1 MAHWRSVVFH
11 PPEAQKLA
19 DLAGI
24 ETDLL
29 AVEDYC
35 LRFLTEH
42 EKEGADGSLLEIICA
57 AALVRYGRVF
67 ASGVR
72 SGIPLELVE
81 GLNPA
86 AQEWHRYLKGARD
99 KWIAHS
105 VNTFEENQV
114 CAWLTPPER
123 GPIGVYGISVRQHRV
138 ATLSRDAITALAEL
152 ASVLRKSIKQ
162 VQEEET
168 RNVLAL
174 AQALPPEPFYE
185 QVDEPLLPGSRHPE
199 KVRRTK

>member
-1 MAHWRSVVFH
+1 MAHWRSVVFQ

-29 AVEDYC
+29 AVEEYC
-35 LRFLTEH
+35 RRFLE
-42 EKEGADGSLLEIICA
+42 EQAKEQPDWKLLEIICA
-57 AALVRYGRVF
+57 AALVRYGRAF
-67 ASGVR
+67 ASGAR
-72 SGIPLELVE
+72 SGIPSELVDE
-81 GLNPA
+81 LHPDV
-86 AQEWHRYLKGARD
+86 QEWHRYLKAARD

-138 ATLSRDAITALAEL
+138 ATLSRDAINALAEL
-152 ASVLRKSIKQ
+152 ASELRKSIKQ
-162 VQEEET
+162 VQEVET

-199 KVRRTK
+199 KVRRT